1 MYKATSQRVKKGL
14 LQMVIGRPLSAICGL
29 LVLIFLSR
37 YLTKNDYGL
46 YFTVWAV
53 TELVILASNL
63 GLFNAAYRYISSK
76 ELTSGGLLVEGPV
89 WHFTI
94 LRFIFLSMAAV
105 VVAKLSIYIP
115 DELINR
121 SAINKYGIYLS
132 AIIIAEGMARYIE
145 TLFDSMLCQGMSQF
159 TLIGRTCLRL
169 LLLLWAIYISKK
181 VDIDAVL
188 TIEVVVTATGAV
200 TSLVLL
206 LYIYVRSYILYK
218 RDTTIEAQPFPAVS
232 RVMKFVLPAYL
243 AQMIALAYSPDML
256 KLILGGAAGYE
267 ALAIFGF
274 AFSLAAVVQRYMPA
288 NLLGGIFRPSFVAA
302 SKSDDGGKTLG
313 VILSLSMKANVIFVL
328 PAVAFCYFGA
338 DALLSVVSDGNYTN
352 IGSVL
357 TVLLLWA
364 LALSL
369 HMTMAMYCIALEYTY
384 PTFIAAIIST
394 ISLPIGVITA
404 KYGAISMAGVILL
417 SEILWFIS
425 CYCIIHYRSAIQ
437 INHISFLKMIFSV
450 VLAISITSAFAM
462 FTFHWLV
469 LSVISSVLCIGLLY
483 KIDVFDQAEREWLNE
498 RFPKLEKWV

>member
-1 MYKATSQRVKKGL
+1 
-14 LQMVIGRPLSAICGL
+14 MVIGRPLSAVCGL
-29 LVLIFLSR
+29 LVLVFLSR

-46 YFTVWAV
+46 YFTIWAV
-53 TELVILASNL
+53 TELIILASNL
-63 GLFNAAYRYISSK
+63 GLFNAAYRYISSR
-76 ELTSGGLLVEGPV
+76 ELSNGGVLVEGPV

-94 LRFIFLSMAAV
+94 LRFIFLTMAATLIV
-105 VVAKLSIYIP
+105 KLSAYIP
-115 DELINR
+115 DELLNR

-145 TLFDSMLCQGMSQF
+145 TIFDSMLCQGMSQF

-169 LLLLWAIYISKK
+169 LLLLWAVFVSKNM
-181 VDIDAVL
+181 DINTVL
-188 TIEVVVTATGAV
+188 TIEVIVTVAGAV

-206 LYIYVRSYILYK
+206 FYIYIRSLVIYK
-218 RDTTIEAQPFPAVS
+218 HDTTIEVQPFPAIG

-256 KLILGGAAGYE
+256 KLILGGVAGNE

-274 AFSLAAVVQRYMPA
+274 AFALAAVIQRYMPA

-302 SKSDDGGKTLG
+302 SKSGDGGKTLG
-313 VILSLSMKANVIFVL
+313 VILSLSMKINVVFVL

-338 DALLSVVSDGNYTN
+338 DALLSKVSAGNYTD
-352 IGSVL
+352 IGAVL
-357 TVLLLWA
+357 TILLLWA

-417 SEILWFIS
+417 SEMLWFIS
-425 CYCIIHYRSAIQ
+425 CYCIINYRSAIK
-437 INHISFLKMIFSV
+437 ISYISFLKMMFSLL
-450 VLAISITSAFAM
+450 LAIGATSFLTV
-462 FTFHWLV
+462 FDFHWLV
-469 LSVISSVLCIGLLY
+469 LSVMSCVSCIGLLY
-483 KIDVFDQAEREWLNE
+483 KVDVFDQAEREWLNK
-498 RFPKLEKWV
+498 RFPKIVKWL

>member
-76 ELTSGGLLVEGPV
+76 ELTNGGLLVEGPV

-169 LLLLWAIYISKK
+169 LLLLWAIFISKK
-181 VDIDAVL
+181 VDIDTVL

-218 RDTTIEAQPFPAVS
+218 KDTTIEAQPFPAVS
-232 RVMKFVLPAYL
+232 RMMKFVLPAYL

-256 KLILGGAAGYE
+256 KLILGGAAGNE

-274 AFSLAAVVQRYMPA
+274 AFSLAAVIQRYMPA

-384 PTFIAAIIST
+384 PTFIAAVTST
-394 ISLPIGVITA
+394 VALPIGIITA
-404 KYGAISMAGVILL
+404 KHGAISMAGVILL
-417 SEILWFIS
+417 SEILWFVT
-425 CYCIIHYRSAIQ
+425 CYCVINYRNTIK
-437 INHISFLKMIFSV
+437 INYISFFKIFLAV
-450 VLAISITSAFAM
+450 GLAIAITSILSF
-462 FTFHWLV
+462 FDIYWLV
-469 LSVISSVLCIGLLY
+469 LSVCATLFSIAFIY
-483 KIDVFDQAEREWLNE
+483 KINIFDKTERDWLSEKFPILE
-498 RFPKLEKWV
+498 RWI